1 MHLIMSFFLFGSRK
15 MSQDKK
21 NQDFGNIFSFPSYS
35 QKTDDGKHIFNCYEI
50 LGSLVLYTNFTP

>member
-1 MHLIMSFFLFGSRK
+1 

-35 QKTDDGKHIFNCYEI
+35 QKTDDGKLVFTHLFNLIAPVMEYIREF
-50 LGSLVLYTNFTP
+50 VVYTNFTQ